1 MLVENWLWIEPS
13 TDPSVETDKAV
24 YVVGESIVVSFY
36 NASRSAT
43 DWLGLDEEGAGH
55 MEQLD
60 WMYIDGMKTGT
71 AGIIDGH
78 VTFFRSA
85 RCGQLR
91 GPAVLKR
98 LIQPRSFCPLQRRL
112 TTPDDNR
119 PHISSIKMTRTSRLE
134 EI

>member
-24 YVVGESIVVSFY
+24 YAVGESILVSFY
-36 NASRSAT
+36 NVSGSAT
-43 DWLGLDEEGAGH
+43 DWVGLDEEGAGH

-60 WMYIDGMKTGT
+60 WLYIDGMKTDT

-91 GPAVLKR
+91 GPAVLQR
-98 LIQPRSFCPLQRRL
+98 LIQPRSFCSLHRRL
-112 TTPDDNR
+112 TTPVDNW
-119 PHISSIKMTRTSRLE
+119 PHTSSIKMTRTSRLE